1 LLSELDAF
9 LPQTATSGT
18 RVNDARPRLDG
29 LTAREHEVLELVAQG
44 IDNRLIAKNLH
55 LSEKT
60 VRNNVSTLLSKLGVH
75 TRAAA
80 IVAARDAGFG
90 QRTEGRRDN

>member
-1 LLSELDAF
+1 
-9 LPQTATSGT
+9 LPRILGGRAQVSDT
-18 RVNDARPRLDG
+18 RPHLEGV
-29 LTAREHEVLELVAQG
+29 TAREHEVLELVAQG
-44 IDNRLIAKNLH
+44 IDNQRIADTLH

-75 TRAAA
+75 SRAAA

-90 QRTEGRRDN
+90 QRTDRKRDN